1 MRWRGERERRDR
13 GEIEERRRR
22 DRGETE
28 ERRRGEIEE
37 RRRRDGEE
45 LQDKRKI
52 GGGYGYRG
60 CKCVLNFSEIK
71 ELRIIRQTKI
81 F

>member
-13 GEIEERRRR
+13 GEIEERWRR

-45 LQDKRKI
+45 VQDRRKI

-60 CKCVLNFSEIK
+60 CKFLFKLFGDKGVENY
-71 ELRIIRQTKI
+71 TTN
-81 F
+81 